1 MLVTK
6 PTKKLWVQ
14 WGKDNPFIYKPPPKP
29 IKFRPPRIKPIK
41 EDDYQLLDFMMCF
54 AAYDLKGFAS
64 SEFTAGS
71 LSYLLRTYG
80 ESFTLMGHNIYK
92 HHLTEIRHAYTRREI

>member
-1 MLVTK
+1 MMSITKVDK
-6 PTKKLWVQ
+6 PTKKEWTR
-14 WGKDNPFIYKPPPKP
+14 WAKNNEFIYKPKP
-29 IKFRPPRIKPIK
+29 FKFRPPRVKPIK
-41 EDDYQLLDFMMCF
+41 EDDYQLLDFLMCL
-54 AAYDLKGFAS
+54 AAYDLKGFTS

-92 HHLTEIRHAYTRREI
+92 YHLTEIRNAY

>member
-1 MLVTK
+1 MMSITK
-6 PTKKLWVQ
+6 PTKKRWVEY
-14 WGKDNPFIYKPPPKP
+14 GMDNPFIFKPEP
-29 IKFRPPRIKPIK
+29 IKFIPPRMKPMS
-41 EDDYQLLDFMMCF
+41 DTDYHLLDYLMAGM
-54 AAYDLKGFAS
+54 AYDLKGFTS

-92 HHLTEIRHAYTRREI
+92 HYIREKHSYAY

>member
-1 MLVTK
+1 MSITKVTK
-6 PTKKLWVQ
+6 PTKKEWVKA
-14 WGKDNPFIYKPPPKP
+14 GMDNPFIYKPKY
-29 IKFRPPRIKPIK
+29 IKFIPPRIKPLK
-41 EDDYQLLDFMMCF
+41 EDDYQLLDFLMCF

-92 HHLTEIRHAYTRREI
+92 YHLTEIRNAY

>member
-1 MLVTK
+1 MMVTK
-6 PTKKLWVQ
+6 PTKKEWVKA
-14 WGKDNPFIYKPPPKP
+14 GMDNPFIYKPKP
-29 IKFRPPRIKPIK
+29 YKFKPPRIKPLK
-41 EDDYQLLDFMMCF
+41 EDDYQLLDFLMAWM
-54 AAYDLKGFAS
+54 AYDMKGFAS

-92 HHLTEIRHAYTRREI
+92 YHLTEIRNAN

>member
-1 MLVTK
+1 MTTMVTK
-6 PTKKLWVQ
+6 PTKKSWVEY
-14 WGKDNPFIYKPPPKP
+14 GMDNPFIFKPKY
-29 IKFRPPRIKPIK
+29 IKFKPPRIKPIK
-41 EDDYQLLDFMMCF
+41 EDDYQLLDFLMAWM
-54 AAYDLKGFAS
+54 AYDMKGFAS

-92 HHLTEIRHAYTRREI
+92 YHLTEIRNAY

>member
-1 MLVTK
+1 MSITKVDK
-6 PTKKLWVQ
+6 PTRKEWVKA
-14 WGKDNPFIYKPPPKP
+14 GMDNPFVYTPKP
-29 IKFRPPRIKPIK
+29 FKFRPPRIKPIK
-41 EDDYQLLDFMMCF
+41 EDDYQLLDFLMCF

-92 HHLTEIRHAYTRREI
+92 YHLTEIRNAY

>member
-1 MLVTK
+1 MMVTK
-6 PTKKLWVQ
+6 PTKKEWMR
-14 WGKDNPFIYKPPPKP
+14 WSKNNECIFTPKP
-29 IKFRPPRIKPIK
+29 VKFVPPRIKPLK
-41 EDDYQLLDFMMCF
+41 EDDYQLLDFLMCF

-71 LSYLLRTYG
+71 LSHLLKTYG

-92 HHLTEIRHAYTRREI
+92 YHLTEIRHAHALAKT

>member
-1 MLVTK
+1 MMVTK
-6 PTKKLWVQ
+6 PTKKEWMR
-14 WGKDNPFIYKPPPKP
+14 WSKNNEFIYKPKPYKPKP
-29 IKFRPPRIKPIK
+29 YKFIPPRIKPIK
-41 EDDYQLLDFMMCF
+41 EDDYQLLDFLMCF
-54 AAYDLKGFAS
+54 AAYDLKGFTS

-92 HHLTEIRHAYTRREI
+92 FHLTEIRNAN

>member
-1 MLVTK
+1 MLITK
-6 PTKKLWVQ
+6 PTKKEWVKA
-14 WGKDNPFIYKPPPKP
+14 GMDNPFIFKPKY
-29 IKFRPPRIKPIK
+29 IKFVPPRIKPLK
-41 EDDYQLLDFMMCF
+41 EDDYQLLDFLMAWM
-54 AAYDLKGFAS
+54 AYDMKGFAS

-92 HHLTEIRHAYTRREI
+92 YHLTEIRNAY

>member
-1 MLVTK
+1 MVITK
-6 PTKKLWVQ
+6 PTKKEWVKA
-14 WGKDNPFIYKPPPKP
+14 GMDNPFVYTPKP
-29 IKFRPPRIKPIK
+29 FKFIPPRIKPIK
-41 EDDYQLLDFMMCF
+41 EDDYQLLDFLMCL
-54 AAYDLKGFAS
+54 AAYDLKGFTS

-92 HHLTEIRHAYTRREI
+92 YHLTEIRHAR